1 MTNEE
6 RITACMMR
14 LKYYGWDEIA
24 DELGYNPTTVRED
37 LFKHVFHHRRKGNH
51 GFGLYPAIKAWS
63 QREQVGLTDFS
74 EKMGYTKYYV
84 SMVLNN
90 RSPMTEV
97 FLDRLCEVTG
107 LAREEIFITE
117 KEKVPR

>member
-14 LKYYGWDEIA
+14 LKYYDWSEIA
-24 DELGYNPTTVRED
+24 DELGYTPTTVRED
-37 LFKHVFHHRRKGNH
+37 LFKHIFNHRQKGNH
-51 GFGLYPAIKAWS
+51 GFGLFPVIKAWS
-63 QREQVGLTDFS
+63 QREQVGLTEFS
-74 EKMGYTKYYV
+74 KKMGYTKYYV
-84 SMVLNN
+84 SMVLNR

-107 LAREEIFITE
+107 LAREEIFMTE
-117 KEKVPR
+117 KEEVPR